1 MVTVKTDCIEFSFFR
16 PQASN
21 VHLVGDFNG
30 WRPDMLPMKRS
41 ADGFWNAKLD
51 LPTGIYKFRYLAD
64 GEWFTD
70 YAAFGVECG
79 PFGPDSVLRVA

>member
-1 MVTVKTDCIEFSFFR
+1 MVTVKSDCVKFSFFR
-16 PQASN
+16 PHASS

-30 WRPDMLPMKRS
+30 WKQDMLAMTPTG
-41 ADGFWNAKLD
+41 DGFWHAELD
-51 LPTGIYKFRYLAD
+51 LPPGIYKFRYLSD